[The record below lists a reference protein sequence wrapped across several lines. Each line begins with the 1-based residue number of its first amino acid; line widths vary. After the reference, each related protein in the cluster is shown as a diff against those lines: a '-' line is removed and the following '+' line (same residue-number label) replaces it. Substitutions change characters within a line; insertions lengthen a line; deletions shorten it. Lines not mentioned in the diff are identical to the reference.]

1 MVMVKP
7 IYDLNDE
14 GFKQRLAEVEAH
26 HKKKLQEARQKI
38 YDACQIIANEQPM
51 LNTYLTNLEALEH
64 RQPPALR
71 IQWWMYAKAQAEK
84 PDATEVDKARFKDVD
99 KAERSLDRLKYS
111 TL

>member
-1 MVMVKP
+1 MGMVMQ

-14 GFKQRLAEVEAH
+14 GFKQRLAEVESH
-26 HKKKLQEARQKI
+26 HRKKLQDARQKI
-38 YDACQIIANEQPM
+38 HDACQIIAHEQPM
-51 LNTYLTNLEALEH
+51 LNTYLADLEALEH
-64 RQPPALR
+64 REPPALR
-71 IQWWMYAKAQAEK
+71 KQWWMYAKAEAEK